1 MKRRQIPVAELRV
14 TNHAIRVLQVM
25 RDTGAHIHYDED
37 VCVLLTEPQRPISH
51 KALKSLRAMRF
62 VRPRDDDKALHVL
75 TNRALELLDTDPRT
89 RARTAKR
96 QKQEVEV

>member
-1 MKRRQIPVAELRV
+1 MKRRQMPVADLRV

-37 VCVLLTEPQRPISH
+37 VCVLLTSPQRRISH

-62 VRPRDDDKALHVL
+62 IRPRDDDKALYVL
-75 TNRALELLDTDPRT
+75 TGRAHELLQTDART
-89 RARTAKR
+89 RERAP
-96 QKQEVEV
+96 KQEVQV